1 MHTPAKLATA
11 QLFWVREKA
20 FLEDSWYLPEV
31 GWKLQMISS
40 WPFNSCSLMYSL
52 YPTAA
57 VALHFISS
65 LRKVLSQQGSLLG
78 CTKPP
83 NTCFLLHRGR
93 AFLQSS
99 LPLSKGLFKDIQE
112 ENDQRDY
119 PVYTCPLILM
129 LLIMINIVNHAK
141 CEMFSQSSA
150 ESKLVS
156 AMV

>member
-65 LRKVLSQQGSLLG
+65 LRKVLSQQGSLLR

-93 AFLQSS
+93 ALCLYPKAYSKIYRKRMTRETILS
-99 LPLSKGLFKDIQE
+99 TYPLVHLSTYFD
-112 ENDQRDY
+112 
-119 PVYTCPLILM
+119 VT
-129 LLIMINIVNHAK
+129 NHD
-141 CEMFSQSSA
+141 
-150 ESKLVS
+150 
-156 AMV
+156 